1 MIFFTGWQALR
12 KKGRVDDLQT
22 SLLEE
27 VLKSY
32 FLANETRIPDIRNS
46 EDWSTF
52 PGCSQHLR
60 VLLYLLFRNVLGFQ
74 GLTLEDMEFMGFDFF
89 WKKLATKHFLCT
101 WTSWIWMYQGESC
114 VGNRQR
120 GALHSRCCEVLSGI
134 CIFYVCSN
142 VGQVNRIPCASPRWK
157 PTSCFFSTS
166 TPPLLLMGS
175 QQFRASR
182 LWLRLAGDICTS
194 FRPPVG
200 WCFWICVQVTF
211 FKLAQYHGFFAPK
224 TKNKVIK
231 D

>member
-32 FLANETRIPDIRNS
+32 FLANEPRIPDIRNS

-89 WKKLATKHFLCT
+89 
-101 WTSWIWMYQGESC
+101 
-114 VGNRQR
+114 
-120 GALHSRCCEVLSGI
+120 
-134 CIFYVCSN
+134 
-142 VGQVNRIPCASPRWK
+142 
-157 PTSCFFSTS
+157 
-166 TPPLLLMGS
+166 
-175 QQFRASR
+175 
-182 LWLRLAGDICTS
+182 
-194 FRPPVG
+194 
-200 WCFWICVQVTF
+200 
-211 FKLAQYHGFFAPK
+211 
-224 TKNKVIK
+224 
-231 D
+231 